1 MKKRF
6 QQDSWREER
15 DERVLYLLRCG
26 IARRRALLCQVRK
39 TCSAACCRA
48 NAATDDTA
56 GAATDDTAGA
66 AADGAAGA
74 ASGSGK
80 GKGSHARKN
89 AFRYGAVYYTRH
101 NLADLSDRIYLRFL
115 HQYRIYADG
124 AGAVESNPRYIDRY
138 GGFAGH
144 DVHSVVRPE
153 YIQRIRRAHRSFGRQ
168 CGRGTGDCRCAYG
181 ACDGRGQK
189 IRIGDNAALSANRGG
204 QQPRRRTARGSD
216 RTHRPR
222 RCWIG
227 QRHKSDQTG
236 SAGSGAGFPQFKS
249 DRRNN
254 AV

>member
-1 MKKRF
+1 M
-6 QQDSWREER
+6 
-15 DERVLYLLRCG
+15 YLLRCG

-48 NAATDDTA
+48 NAATCR
-56 GAATDDTAGA
+56 TAGA

-74 ASGSGK
+74 ASGGGK

-124 AGAVESNPRYIDRY
+124 AGAVESNPRYIERY

-168 CGRGTGDCRCAYG
+168 CGRGADYCRCGDGAYNRG
-181 ACDGRGQK
+181 GQK

-204 QQPRRRTARGSD
+204 QQPRRRTTRGFD
-216 RTHRPR
+216 RVCRPR

-236 SAGSGAGFPQFKS
+236 SAGSGTGVQ
-249 DRRNN
+249 
-254 AV
+254 